1 MKDTEIRDLI
11 QDLESVGLSDDPS
24 VIVSGQDGVV
34 SIYGNIVSI
43 QMSSDTPLE
52 SIYLLKRASYQRVE
66 VEETFCW
73 LVFENYSYFIQ
84 CKTNGDAKR
93 VAKKI
98 QTFLNS

>member
-1 MKDTEIRDLI
+1 MKDTEIRELI
-11 QDLESVGLSDDPS
+11 QDLESVGLSEDPS

-34 SIYGNIVSI
+34 SI
-43 QMSSDTPLE
+43 QMSRDTPLE